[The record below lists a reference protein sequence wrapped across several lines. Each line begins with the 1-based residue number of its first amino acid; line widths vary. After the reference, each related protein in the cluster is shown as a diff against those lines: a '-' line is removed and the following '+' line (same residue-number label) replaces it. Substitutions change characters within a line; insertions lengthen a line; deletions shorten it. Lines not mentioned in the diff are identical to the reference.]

1 MNSESRRAR
10 WCDDRGSASAE
21 VVLLAPV
28 LVLLL
33 VFVAVVVHRGV
44 DARLR
49 LNDTAHQAARA
60 ASIER
65 TGVRA
70 AAQARSTAAVA
81 LTEAGIT
88 CQSLAVDTDSGGLR
102 PGGTVS
108 VTVTCGVDFGEAVLL
123 GVPGGKRLSAT
134 AIEPVDTYRSATV
147 SGGAR

>member
-1 MNSESRRAR
+1 MNSGSRRAWWR
-10 WCDDRGSASAE
+10 EDRGSASAE
-21 VVLLAPV
+21 VVLLTPV

-81 LTEAGIT
+81 LTAAGIT
-88 CQSLAVDTDSGGLR
+88 CQSMAVDTDTGGLR

-108 VTVTCGVDFGEAVLL
+108 VTVTCGVDFGDAVLL

-134 AIEPVDTYRSATV
+134 AIEPVDTYRSVTV
-147 SGGAR
+147 SGGGR